1 MTIKMLGVCGSPVS
15 GGNTEVFL
23 AKALEAAASNPDVTT
38 NLIAL
43 ADKDVSDCRHCNW
56 CLTKQVEGRFCVQ
69 EDQMSS
75 LYPDVLEAD
84 AIVFASPVYIGR
96 LSGYLAAFMDR
107 LRVFIHGNLY
117 RGRLVDRVGGA
128 MAVSWYRHV
137 GLETTLQSIVVG
149 ILGYQMV
156 PVGTMACPWG
166 APAVA
171 SQGGTGRFDKNRRHG
186 VLDDQYGLKAAD
198 DLAARMVVLARKL
211 KPAGNTG

>member
-1 MTIKMLGVCGSPVS
+1 MTINVLGICGSPIP

-23 AKALEAAASNPDVTT
+23 DRALQVAASSPNVTT
-38 NLIAL
+38 SLISL
-43 ADKDVSDCRHCNW
+43 ADKTIADCRHCNW
-56 CLTKQVEGRFCVQ
+56 CLTKQAEGRFCIQ
-69 EDQMSS
+69 EDEMSS
-75 LYPDVLEAD
+75 IYPAVLRAD

-96 LSGYLAAFMDR
+96 LSGHLAAVMDR
-107 LRVFIHGNLY
+107 LRAFIHGKVY

-149 ILGYQMV
+149 ILGYQMI

-171 SQGGTGRFDKNRRHG
+171 TQGGTGRFDKNRRHG
-186 VLDDQYGLKAAD
+186 VLDDQYGIKAAEE
-198 DLAARMVVLARKL
+198 LAVRMVALTGKL
-211 KPAGNTG
+211 KTAP